1 MGKEENN
8 MRNVIPKIKLVAIK
22 ANLCPICGNHPIVMT
37 DNHYNTMICPVCGN
51 SSDEQIYGKLSSMD
65 RALLVRSWN
74 KHTFCNS
81 YSECCLKKLR
91 ANEQRYLV
99 FDDRSAGFLKTFEK
113 IEDAFVYMK
122 ESYEADHTLKT
133 SLHQLSSE
141 GHLYTVIDSD
151 LVSKIQGGWDGYDD
165 EENLNYCLVPET
177 ETTE

>member
-1 MGKEENN
+1 

-22 ANLCPICGNHPIVMT
+22 ANLCPLCGNHPIVMT

-51 SSDEQIYGKLSSMD
+51 SSDEQIHGKLSSMD

-74 KHTFCNS
+74 NYSFCNS
-81 YSECCLKKLR
+81 YSESCLKNLE
-91 ANEQRYLV
+91 AHGNSYFV
-99 FDDRSAGFLKTFEK
+99 FDERTSGFLKAFDR

-133 SLHQLSSE
+133 RLYNLSSE
-141 GHLYTVIDSD
+141 GNLYTVIDSD

-165 EENLNYCLVPET
+165 EDNLNYCLVPEI